1 VHPLDP
7 AVGIAWPDG
16 GEPVLSDKDAAA
28 PSLAEA
34 DAAGLLPSYRDCQAH
49 TEALRAADGRA
60 ASYPA

>member
-7 AVGIAWPDG
+7 AVGIAWPG

-34 DAAGLLPSYRDCQAH
+34 RAAGLLPSYRDCQAH
-49 TEALRAADGRA
+49 TAALRAADGRA
-60 ASYPA
+60 ADYPA

>member
-16 GEPVLSDKDAAA
+16 SEPVLSDKDAAA

-49 TEALRAADGRA
+49 TEALRADGRA